1 MVRKIIAVAAALMLC
16 GCVAAQPEERALQ
29 AADEE
34 TIEATEDAR
43 EKLPFQ
49 YEAVTAYQRLW
60 ESFETADNGDVI
72 YPDDYAGSYIDDK
85 NYFVVV
91 LTTEDTSA
99 YEYLQEEFSCVLF
112 KKAQYSLSYMLSVQ
126 DSIYDELTEEQQKA
140 LTCTG
145 VNQQDNYVSVEFDD
159 TLAELPEDRDC
170 IRFGRGSRA
179 VILQ

>member
-1 MVRKIIAVAAALMLC
+1 MLRKTIAVAAVLMLC
-16 GCVAAQPEERALQ
+16 GCAAAQSEETPFP
-29 AADEE
+29 AAE
-34 TIEATEDAR
+34 TIEVTEDTR
-43 EKLPFQ
+43 EKLPSQ

-72 YPDDYAGSYIDDK
+72 YPDDYAGAYIDDK
-85 NYFVVV
+85 NYLVVV
-91 LTTEDTSA
+91 LTTDDTSA

-126 DSIYDELTEEQQKA
+126 ASIDDELTEEQQKA
-140 LTCTG
+140 LTCIG
-145 VNQQDNYVSVEFDD
+145 VDERENYVSVEFDD

-170 IRFGRGSRA
+170 IRFRRGGRA